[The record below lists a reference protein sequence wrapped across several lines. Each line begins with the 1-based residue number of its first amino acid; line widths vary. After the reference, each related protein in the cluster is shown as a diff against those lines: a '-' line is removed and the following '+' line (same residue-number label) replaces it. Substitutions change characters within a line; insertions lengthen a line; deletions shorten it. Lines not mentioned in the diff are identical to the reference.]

1 LEVTLAKEPK
11 YTKLTI
17 KLTESDYQPKVSE
30 KLKEYSKKASIKGF
44 RPGKVPT
51 SLIQKMYGKGILI
64 EEINQLISSSIN
76 DYIKDQKLN
85 VVGEPIPS
93 TENNQIDWDNQKE
106 FEFNFNLGVVTEFNV
121 DLSKV
126 NATQY
131 KIKIDE
137 AVVNETLENLKN
149 QVGEMEDT
157 TTVDGDD
164 FLMGEVSN
172 SAGDWKKEDSMLSID
187 KLSETG
193 KKLFKGKKAGDTV
206 SFDIQKAFIDS
217 SAIGVTTGHSRDEAE
232 NLSGEYTFTI
242 KTIRRK
248 KPAEVN
254 QDFFDKI
261 FGKDTVSTEED
272 FKNKLKET
280 IEENYSRE
288 TDYLLT
294 QEIEKAI
301 IDATPVETP
310 DEFLKEWLIRTND
323 GKLTEADI
331 EKEYDKFQADLKW
344 NLIRNNVIE
353 KNEIKAEHE
362 DIIAK
367 AKESIMQQFGN
378 MPINE
383 EMNETLNKIADNY
396 LKQDN
401 GKAYM
406 QTFEAVLLDK
416 TIDFLKKNIAISE
429 KEVSLDEFKKIVEKA

>member
-1 LEVTLAKEPK
+1 MEVTLAKEQK

-51 SLIQKMYGKGILI
+51 GLIQKMYGKGILI
-64 EEINQLISSSIN
+64 EEINQIISSSIN
-76 DYIKDQKLN
+76 DYIKEQKLN

-93 TENNQIDWDNQKE
+93 AENNEIDWDNQKE

-126 NATQY
+126 KATQY
-131 KIKIDE
+131 KIKVDE
-137 AVVNETLENLKN
+137 TVVNETVENLKN
-149 QVGEMEDT
+149 QVGEMEDA
-157 TTVDGDD
+157 DSISGDD
-164 FLMGEVSN
+164 FLIGEISN
-172 SAGDWKKEDSMLSID
+172 SAGDWKKDESMLSID
-187 KLSETG
+187 KLSEAG
-193 KKLFKGKKAGDTV
+193 RKLFKGKKIGDSI
-206 SFDIQKAFIDS
+206 SFNIQKAFIDS

-232 NLSGEYTFTI
+232 SLSGEYSFTI

-248 KPAEVN
+248 KPAEIN
-254 QDFFDKI
+254 QEFFDKI

-272 FKNKLKET
+272 FKSKLKET

-294 QEIEKAI
+294 QEIEKTI
-301 IDATPVETP
+301 IEATPIETP
-310 DEFLKEWLIRTND
+310 DEFLKEWLIKTNN

-331 EKEYDKFQADLKW
+331 EKQYDKFQADLKW
-344 NLIRNNVIE
+344 NLIRNNIIE

-383 EMNETLNKIADNY
+383 EMDETLNKIADNY

-416 TIDFLKKNIAISE
+416 TIDFLKNNIKISE